1 MRMDI
6 VDEQIDTVGRVFLG
20 MTFGCARCHDHK
32 FDPIAT
38 KDYYGLAGIFK
49 STKTM
54 DSYTKVAKW
63 HEHPLE
69 TQVPEAI
76 LAAYNADIAA
86 RKTHLEHL
94 VTAGRNKL
102 SESLPAG
109 TALPENAETLF
120 PKELQTELTRLRE
133 ELAKLE
139 KEPPEAAAVMGVIED
154 EIADAPIHVRGNPLK
169 TGDVVAR
176 HVPPVFRG
184 PEGPQFSSSESGRR
198 QLAAWL
204 TDPKHPLTARVTVN
218 RIWNWHFGRGLV
230 RTTDNFGLLGEPP
243 SHPELL
249 DWLALRFISDGWSIK
264 SLHRLILNSST
275 YQQSSRQSAE
285 FSAQDPEN
293 RLFAR
298 FNVRRLQAEEIR
310 DSFLLVSGQLDPTVG
325 GSLLKVRNRGYLF
338 DHTSIDLSDY
348 TSSRR
353 SLYLPVIRNNVY
365 DVFQLLDFP
374 DPAVPTGSRSATTV
388 APQALLMMNSEFV
401 MQSADSLALRLATI
415 SDESQRLSRLF
426 QIVYGRNATPSE
438 LSDAL
443 TDLDRMERS
452 FPDSTMTTQQRRLK
466 AWSLFGHVAM
476 AANEFIYVQ

>member
-1 MRMDI
+1 
-6 VDEQIDTVGRVFLG
+6 
-20 MTFGCARCHDHK
+20 
-32 FDPIAT
+32 
-38 KDYYGLAGIFK
+38 
-49 STKTM
+49 
-54 DSYTKVAKW
+54 
-63 HEHPLE
+63 
-69 TQVPEAI
+69 
-76 LAAYNADIAA
+76 
-86 RKTHLEHL
+86 

-184 PEGPQFSSSESGRR
+184 PEVPQFSSSESGRR